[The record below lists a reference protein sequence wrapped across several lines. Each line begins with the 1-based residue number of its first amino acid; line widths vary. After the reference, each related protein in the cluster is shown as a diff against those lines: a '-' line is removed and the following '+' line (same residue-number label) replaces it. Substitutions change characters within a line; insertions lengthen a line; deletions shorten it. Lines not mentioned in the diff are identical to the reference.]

1 MRRWEQGSDVLVEL
15 ARLAVVIV
23 LVAVGYGLGDVA
35 AGAVSAIDPD
45 TARLVTSLV
54 GALLGYLFGGV
65 GGRRLLRGVD
75 TAQERLRRVEA
86 STLIAALIGGT
97 LSAVAAMVVVS
108 PLLLLPNRAVT
119 VPLLALAAICAGYAG
134 GRLGAARGGDLSRFV
149 GVRGN
154 LTVSAPS
161 RGGGVKVVDSS
172 ALIDGRLLDVAR
184 AGFLEGTLV
193 VPEFVLHELQGLAD
207 AGNPQRRAAG
217 RRGLDAVRVLQQ
229 EHLLAVEVTSDDPL
243 DVHEVDGKLA
253 RVARERGA
261 ALLTT
266 DSGLRRV
273 AEISGLRVLDLT
285 LLAEALQPPAAPGDR
300 LEVQVTKKGREEGQ
314 GIGYLADGSMVVVE
328 RAAARVGE
336 DVLVE
341 ITSVSQSSRG
351 RMLFAVPGSERDD
364 DSDGHGDG
372 DDGRHD
378 GGRG

>member
-35 AGAVSAIDPD
+35 AGLVPSTDPD

-54 GALLGYLFGGV
+54 GALLGYLLGGV

-75 TAQERLRRVEA
+75 TAQDRLRQVDS

-97 LSAVAAMVVVS
+97 LAAVATMVVTA

-119 VPLLALAAICAGYAG
+119 LPLLALLVVGAGYAG
-134 GRLGAARGGDLSRFV
+134 GRLGAARGGDLSRYV

-193 VPEFVLHELQGLAD
+193 VPRFVLHELQGLAD
-207 AGNPQRRAAG
+207 ASHPQRRAAG

-229 EHLLAVEVTSDDPL
+229 EHIVAVEVTEEDPA

-253 RVARERGA
+253 RVARDRRA

-273 AEISGLRVLDLT
+273 AEISGLRVLDLS

-300 LEVQVTKKGREEGQ
+300 LEVLLTKEGREDGQ
-314 GIGYLADGSMVVVE
+314 AVGYLADGSMVVVE
-328 RAAARVGE
+328 RAAEHVGA
-336 DVLVE
+336 DLAVE
-341 ITSVSQSSRG
+341 VTSVSQSSRG
-351 RMLFAVPGSERDD
+351 RMLFAVPASERDEA
-364 DSDGHGDG
+364 GQGDEAL
-372 DDGRHD
+372 DT
-378 GGRG
+378 